1 MLWLAITLM
10 MAGAVALACWPFHR
24 RTRAS
29 NGTSASIYRSQLVE
43 LEREEAAGLISS
55 VDARMARTE
64 VQRRL
69 ISAAGTTATTE
80 DSSMTLT
87 DRTTF
92 IAIAASVAV
101 GSAIIYSVVGAPG
114 VSASHPGLVASQDI
128 QGGLLTNVSAA
139 VPSAQT
145 NVAPV
150 DEMIGSLE
158 ARLTSAPNDVEGW
171 RMLGWSKFRTDD
183 FAGAAAAYARAS
195 SLAPGDAETLSAY
208 GESLSRAAGGMV
220 TPEATK
226 ALQAAIKADPAD
238 ARARFLLGLKK
249 DQEGKPQD
257 ALNDWIAMLKTAEA
271 DAPWYDE
278 VRGRAVELAQTS
290 GISIASRL
298 PSARTTDPVAM
309 DRPAGP
315 KTAEVSE
322 AQAMAPEARQAMVDG
337 MVARLDARL
346 KASPDDLDGWKRL
359 IRARRVLGQTDLAEK
374 ALADA
379 RTHFSASAADVRAL
393 QAAMSEPLDL
403 PPT

>member
-10 MAGAVALACWPFHR
+10 MVGAVALANWPFLR
-24 RTRAS
+24 RTQVS
-29 NGTSASIYRSQLVE
+29 NGASADIYRSQLGE
-43 LEREEAAGLISS
+43 LEREESAGLISND
-55 VDARMARTE
+55 DARMARTE
-64 VQRRL
+64 LQRRL
-69 ISAAGTTATTE
+69 ISAAETTTFAKE
-80 DSSMTLT
+80 SSMTLT

-101 GSAIIYSVVGAPG
+101 GSAIVYSLVGAPG
-114 VSASHPGLVASQDI
+114 IAASPQGPIASQSM
-128 QGGLLTNVSAA
+128 QGGLFANTTNSA
-139 VPSAQT
+139 PSTPT

-158 ARLTSAPNDVEGW
+158 ARLNSAPNDVEGW

-183 FAGAAAAYARAS
+183 FVGAAAAYARAAK
-195 SLAPGDAETLSAY
+195 LAPKDAETLSAY

-220 TPEATK
+220 TPEATQ

-249 DQEGKPQD
+249 DQEGKPQE
-257 ALNDWIAMLKTAEA
+257 ALDLWITMLKSAEPN
-271 DAPWYDE
+271 APWFDE
-278 VRGRAVELAQTS
+278 VRGRAVELSRSA
-290 GISIASRL
+290 GIDIATRL
-298 PSARTTDPVAM
+298 PPARTADAVPT

-315 KTAEVSE
+315 SAVQVSE

-346 KASPDDLDGWKRL
+346 KAKPDDLDGWKRL
-359 IRARRVLGQTDLAEK
+359 IRARRVLGQTDLAQR
-374 ALADA
+374 ALAEG
-379 RTHFSASAADVRAL
+379 RTHFAARATDLRAL
-393 QAAMSEPLDL
+393 QDAMSEPLEL

>member
-1 MLWLAITLM
+1 MLWLAITML
-10 MAGAVALACWPFHR
+10 MAGAVALASWPFHR
-24 RTRAS
+24 RTKNPDGAS
-29 NGTSASIYRSQLVE
+29 ADIYRSQLTE
-43 LEREEAAGLISS
+43 LEREEAAGLISND
-55 VDARMARTE
+55 DARMARTE

-69 ISAAGTTATTE
+69 ISTAGATITAE

-92 IAIAASVAV
+92 IAIAASLAV

-114 VSASHPGLVASQDI
+114 VASPPQGFVASQGMLGGTSADESGAI
-128 QGGLLTNVSAA
+128 Q
-139 VPSAQT
+139 SAQKG
-145 NVAPV
+145 VAPV

-158 ARLTSAPNDVEGW
+158 ARLTSEPTDVEGW

-183 FAGAAAAYARAS
+183 FAGAAAAYARAAK
-195 SLAPGDAETLSAY
+195 LAPGDAETLSAY

-220 TPEATK
+220 TPEATQ

-249 DQEGKPQD
+249 DQEGKPQE
-257 ALNDWIAMLKTAEA
+257 ALNDWLAMLKSAEA
-271 DAPWYDE
+271 NAPWYDE
-278 VRGRAVELAQTS
+278 VRGRAVELSQSA
-290 GISIASRL
+290 GIDIASRL
-298 PSARTTDPVAM
+298 PPARSANAAPM

-315 KTAEVSE
+315 SIAQVSE

-346 KASPDDLDGWKRL
+346 KANPTDIDGWKRL
-359 IRARRVLGQTDLAEK
+359 IRARRVLGQTDLAQK

-379 RTHFSASAADVRAL
+379 RAHFSANTADVRAL
-393 QAAMSEPLDL
+393 QEAMSEPLDL

>member
-10 MAGAVALACWPFHR
+10 MAAAVALASWPFHR
-24 RTRAS
+24 RTQAS
-29 NGTSASIYRSQLVE
+29 NGASADIYRSQLGE
-43 LEREEAAGLISS
+43 LEREEAAGLISNE
-55 VDARMARTE
+55 DARMARTE

-69 ISAAGTTATTE
+69 VSTTGTANNPE
-80 DSSMTLT
+80 DARMTLT

-92 IAIAASVAV
+92 IAIAASVAI
-101 GSAIIYSVVGAPG
+101 GSAIIYAIVGAPG
-114 VSASHPGLVASQDI
+114 ISSSPSNLTASSDM
-128 QGGLLTNVSAA
+128 QGGMPSNISGG

-145 NVAPV
+145 SVAPV

-158 ARLTSAPNDVEGW
+158 ARLTAAPNDVEGW

-183 FAGAAAAYARAS
+183 FAGAAAAYAQAAK
-195 SLAPGDAETLSAY
+195 LAPNDAETLSAY

-220 TPEATK
+220 TPEATQ
-226 ALQAAIKADPAD
+226 ALQAAIKSDPAD

-249 DQEGKPQD
+249 DQEGKPEE
-257 ALNDWIAMLKTAEA
+257 ALNVWITMLKSAEPG
-271 DAPWYDE
+271 APWYDE

-290 GISIASRL
+290 GIDIASRL
-298 PSARTTDPVAM
+298 PPARAADAPPA

-315 KTAEVSE
+315 SAVQVSE

-337 MVARLDARL
+337 MVARLDSRL
-346 KASPDDLDGWKRL
+346 KANPNDLDGWKRL

-374 ALADA
+374 AFSDA
-379 RTHFSASAADVRAL
+379 RSHFSASAADVSAL
-393 QAAMSEPLDL
+393 QAALRDPLDL